1 MALRTA
7 GAPDYLGLLCWL
19 KLKLVWRTVTR
30 RKSAAIGAVLGALI
44 FAPISVFVALGCYW
58 GFHELRPQMA
68 EHLLRGVLLAAYALW
83 IMSPILGYAITE
95 DYDIAKLLVYPLSP
109 RMLLAGVALGS
120 IVDFGVLLLV
130 PTLVVVLISF
140 GADAASFLI
149 AGLAVVLFLFH
160 TVLLAQAVNLAAAGI
175 LRSRRGRDI
184 LAVAIPLMM
193 TVFYVVSQSLPHLAE
208 RGLAWSR
215 FLESPAWKALG
226 FLPSGLAARAI
237 GAASRGAY
245 PPALSYLG
253 LLAAVSGATLYLA
266 GWLVGLVYVGE
277 AGSAAVRPKRERA
290 APARPREEREA
301 ARHTWLSSRV
311 PPAIAAVAEKEL
323 RYLVRDPFFKA
334 TIAQTIYMLA
344 VFAVMLFQMTHGGR
358 SGRSVSGGFL
368 WGGIGMLLMVQSS
381 LALNS
386 FGPEGSAASLL
397 FLFPCSRR
405 EILIGKNVVLFL
417 GLGALNSVIATGLC
431 LVAKQAHLLPLILIW
446 TMLACALFVGC
457 GNIMSALFPFRIA
470 MKGWVMRRSASM
482 GCSASLAYAGAM
494 LVIGLLM
501 LPVAAALVVPT
512 YWVSRLWLAVTI
524 PVAFAYVA
532 GIYVASLR
540 MTEEILREREPEIAA
555 RLAEAD

>member
-1 MALRTA
+1 
-7 GAPDYLGLLCWL
+7 
-19 KLKLVWRTVTR
+19 
-30 RKSAAIGAVLGALI
+30 
-44 FAPISVFVALGCYW
+44 
-58 GFHELRPQMA
+58 
-68 EHLLRGVLLAAYALW
+68 
-83 IMSPILGYAITE
+83 
-95 DYDIAKLLVYPLSP
+95 
-109 RMLLAGVALGS
+109 
-120 IVDFGVLLLV
+120 
-130 PTLVVVLISF
+130 
-140 GADAASFLI
+140 
-149 AGLAVVLFLFH
+149 
-160 TVLLAQAVNLAAAGI
+160 
-175 LRSRRGRDI
+175 
-184 LAVAIPLMM
+184 
-193 TVFYVVSQSLPHLAE
+193 
-208 RGLAWSR
+208 
-215 FLESPAWKALG
+215 
-226 FLPSGLAARAI
+226 
-237 GAASRGAY
+237 
-245 PPALSYLG
+245 
-253 LLAAVSGATLYLA
+253 
-266 GWLVGLVYVGE
+266 
-277 AGSAAVRPKRERA
+277 
-290 APARPREEREA
+290 
-301 ARHTWLSSRV
+301 V

-524 PVAFAYVA
+524 PVAVAYVA
-532 GIYVASLR
+532 GIYIASLR